1 MTRSSERVGLRN
13 TIYSAFYLCC
23 QRVQYSN
30 KYVRMLECVGHDPG
44 VLGSDLV
51 NICIIKT
58 KIGVANISLQCR
70 TQYWLHST
78 GSVNYHLWWCHVKCF
93 VCFSSDSFLNER
105 RNGKYY
111 WQLWELTRREENI
124 IANISLIIARLHQD
138 FVICRYLL
146 FVPSESFNISTKEN
160 GAYLCNAESNYIPNI
175 LFLMK
180 SEKK

>member
-1 MTRSSERVGLRN
+1 
-13 TIYSAFYLCC
+13 
-23 QRVQYSN
+23 
-30 KYVRMLECVGHDPG
+30 MLECVGHDPG

-124 IANISLIIARLHQD
+124 IANISLIIARLHQQVLTR
-138 FVICRYLL
+138 FCNL
-146 FVPSESFNISTKEN
+146 PIST
-160 GAYLCNAESNYIPNI
+160 LCAFWKFQYFNKGKWGLFMQCRVELHSKYSIPDEI
-175 LFLMK
+175 R
-180 SEKK
+180 EKIV